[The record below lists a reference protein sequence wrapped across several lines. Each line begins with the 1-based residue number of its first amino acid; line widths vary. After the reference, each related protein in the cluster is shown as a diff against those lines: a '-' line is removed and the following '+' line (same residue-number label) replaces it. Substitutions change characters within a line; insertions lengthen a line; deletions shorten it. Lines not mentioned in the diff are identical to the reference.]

1 MSIGLWAMAR
11 RAGGYVWL
19 GLIYLFL
26 LSPLIVVIGASFAPG
41 DRTYIEF
48 PPSDFTLKWYS
59 EIPSSLLRALGL
71 SVGLAFLTAL
81 VAAAIGVP
89 AAIGLVRANIPGKKL
104 LGALFRSP
112 LQIPTVV
119 IGVSFLQLY
128 YVFADNTGIAVVD
141 SLFGMMVAHVFM
153 ATPYVIGPVVAVLQ
167 RFNPR
172 LEEAALSL
180 GAGPWSTFRRVTF
193 PVIMPGIY
201 VGALYGFMISF
212 SDLPVS
218 LMLAG
223 SGFRTFPVE
232 MFQAMDYDF
241 NPAML
246 AVSTLIIVFSLAVL
260 ILVQRLVGLNALVRT
275 GGGG

>member
-1 MSIGLWAMAR
+1 MSIGAWALAR
-11 RAGGYVWL
+11 RIGGWL
-19 GLIYLFL
+19 WLALIYLFL
-26 LSPLIVVIGASFAPG
+26 LSPLVVVVGASFAPG

-48 PPSDFTLKWYS
+48 PPSDITLKWYR
-59 EIPSSLLRALGL
+59 EIPPGLLRALGL
-71 SVGLAFLTAL
+71 SVGLALLTAL
-81 VAAAIGVP
+81 AAVAVGVP
-89 AAIGLVRANIPGKKL
+89 AAIGMVRADMPGKRL

-128 YVFADNTGIAVVD
+128 YVFADLTGIAVVD
-141 SLFGMMVAHVFM
+141 SLLGMVVAHFFM

-180 GAGPWSTFRRVTF
+180 GAGRWSTFRRVTF

-232 MFQAMDYDF
+232 MFLAMDYDF

-246 AVSTLIIVFSLAVL
+246 AVSTLIIVFSLVALVM
-260 ILVQRLVGLNALVRT
+260 VQRLVGLNALVRT
-275 GGGG
+275 SGGS